1 MCTLIGKTS
10 GCQPPF
16 LASTSDDPYSTRN
29 QVIADTGPTGLRFLA
44 VVAHSL
50 TGSVPWDGMITR
62 GLNDAGLAFT
72 YSFVEPATTNY
83 GTRTKQTSPADF
95 SYQLL
100 TECSNTDEATKFLHG
115 GVPSGCTGN
124 YLLLDATGNLVVVE
138 AATTVSRC
146 FVAEQVVR
154 TNTWTAPSLPPLRP
168 SIYSGQS
175 SAHRAARAKQLLERI
190 HAARDVA
197 AILSDHSGSGKQLT
211 YDLSICNHGST
222 DGTTSAEILIPAH
235 RILLY
240 TYGRPCGQNDSL
252 PSWGHY
258 REFSLKEAANGQ
270 LTDLA
275 GSVRPSV

>member
-29 QVIADTGPTGLRFLA
+29 QVIADTGPNGLRFLA
-44 VVAHSL
+44 VVVHSL
-50 TGSVPWDGMITR
+50 TESVPWDGMITR
-62 GLNDAGLAFT
+62 GLNNAGLAFT
-72 YSFVEPATTNY
+72 YSFVEPATTTH
-83 GTRTKQTSPADF
+83 GTRTTSPADF

-100 TECSNTDEATKFLHG
+100 TECSNTDEAMKFLHG

-124 YLLLDATGNLVVVE
+124 YLLLDATGNLAVVE
-138 AATTVSRC
+138 AATTVSSC
-146 FVAEQVVR
+146 FVTEQVVR
-154 TNTWTAPSLPPLRP
+154 TNTWTAPSLPPLEP

-175 SAHRAARAKQLLERI
+175 SAHRVARASHLLERV

-197 AILSDHSGSGKQLT
+197 DILNDHSGSDKQLT
-211 YDLSICNHGST
+211 YNLSICNHGSAA
-222 DGTTSAEILIPAH
+222 GTNSAEILIPAQ
-235 RILLY
+235 RTLLY

-258 REFSLKEAANGQ
+258 REFRLDEAANGQ
-270 LTDLA
+270 LTDLS
-275 GSVRPSV
+275 GSVRPSA